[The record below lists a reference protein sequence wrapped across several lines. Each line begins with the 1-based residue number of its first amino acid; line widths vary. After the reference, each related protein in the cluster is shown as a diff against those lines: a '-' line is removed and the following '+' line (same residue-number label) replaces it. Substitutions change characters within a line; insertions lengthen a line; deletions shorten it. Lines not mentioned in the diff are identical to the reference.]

1 METNINVEATI
12 LLNYLFDNIN
22 PVFEKIVI
30 DKKEYQLK
38 EVDKKE
44 IKIKFN
50 DIEAELG
57 YKVIDISFIITEN
70 AKESLQCEIMQGIN
84 YGILFPLIG
93 SVRDIIFPEKKN
105 YKINIGFYQDKKE
118 FNIENNRLLLIN
130 FSPSFILYID
140 EFLVSSQLSYIS
152 AHKSAQIYCA
162 DLEKRLFFSR
172 QISPINYNK
181 FFEMYDNYNDD
192 SEKFLRNIQNML
204 DSNLFSY
211 ELYKTYFKKTELGD
225 ILDIKLNFPKNILKN
240 KYNKKEY
247 FEFVSSCCL
256 YCILSQINEEKEIKS
271 IYKYFN
277 DFKKKLENDSSLE
290 YYMKNM
296 IMLEFSCIMVLKG
309 NLEKFKSI
317 NFKYYNI
324 KDAAKNS
331 PLYNTNQFLKTFI
344 DKLDDTSPFFYPLS
358 LIDSGNFYYN
368 NEYIYGL
375 GLINKNILKSHLINI
390 LPDILIVI
398 NDEEENEDQAIA
410 NKALGS
416 TVINLASQF
425 LSPLKN
431 VEINKELK
439 DQKFSDKITLILFIE
454 FFHEI
459 FGHKKGGYSQKSN
472 KILSSPNV
480 FYDKQK
486 RSILKL
492 VNKDSPFVNEG
503 EINILRNCEHDAGHF
518 LEYFI
523 GECEYGFYSELI
535 EIMIN
540 ANVNLN
546 FILNNELW
554 DKKIEIMRKYI
565 KLKYI
570 LFIHNKNLLDIKKY
584 ENINEEITDLEKIIK
599 ENNIKLD
606 IVQETQNPNKEVK
619 LKQSK
624 RKDLFLSDKEKQ
636 YEIEKYEKMSF
647 EEIKKIMH
655 NEKAPQ
661 ELRILLRKILLKRI
675 RRK

>member
-22 PVFEKIVI
+22 PEFEKIVI

-57 YKVIDISFIITEN
+57 YKVIDISFIIKEN
-70 AKESLQCEIMQGIN
+70 EKESLQCEIMQGIN
-84 YGILFPLIG
+84 YGILFPYLG
-93 SVRDIIFPEKKN
+93 SIRDIIFPEKKN
-105 YKINIGFYQDKKE
+105 YKINIEFYEDKKE

-130 FSPSFILYID
+130 FSSPFRLYID
-140 EFLVSSQLSYIS
+140 EFLVSSQVSYVS
-152 AHKSAQIYCA
+152 THKSAQIYCA

-211 ELYKTYFKKTELGD
+211 ELYKTYFNKKKLED
-225 ILDIKLNFPKNILKN
+225 ILYIKLNFPKNILKN
-240 KYNKKEY
+240 KYNKSEY

-256 YCILSQINEEKEIKS
+256 YRILPRINEEKEIKS
-271 IYKYFN
+271 IYKYFKE
-277 DFKKKLENDSSLE
+277 FKKKLENDSNLE
-290 YYMKNM
+290 YYMKTI
-296 IMLEFSCIMVLKG
+296 IMVEFSCILYIKG

-331 PLYNTNQFLKTFI
+331 PLYNSNQFLKTFI
-344 DKLDDTSPFFYPLS
+344 DKLDDQSPFFYPLS
-358 LIDSGNFYYN
+358 LIDSGNFCYN
-368 NEYIYGL
+368 NENTYGL

-439 DQKFSDKITLILFIE
+439 DQEFSDKITLILFIE

-459 FGHKKGGYSQKSN
+459 LGHKKGGYSQKSN
-472 KILSSPNV
+472 NILSSPNV

-486 RSILKL
+486 KSILKL
-492 VNKDSPFVNEG
+492 VDKDSLFVNEG
-503 EINILRNCEHDAGHF
+503 EINILRNCEHDAGYF

-570 LFIHNKNLLDIKKY
+570 LFIHNKDLLDIKKY
-584 ENINEEITDLEKIIK
+584 KNINEEITDLEKIIK

-606 IVQETQNPNKEVK
+606 IVQETQNANKEEK
-619 LKQSK
+619 LIKSK
-624 RKDLFLSDKEKQ
+624 RKELFFSDKGKQ

-647 EEIKKIMH
+647 EEIKKIMD
-655 NEKAPQ
+655 NEQAPQ
-661 ELRILLRKILLKRI
+661 ELRELLSKILLKKI

>member
-22 PVFEKIVI
+22 PEFEKIVI

-57 YKVIDISFIITEN
+57 YKVIDISFIIKEN
-70 AKESLQCEIMQGIN
+70 EKESLQCEIMQGIN

-105 YKINIGFYQDKKE
+105 YKINIEFYEDKKE

-130 FSPSFILYID
+130 FSSPFRLYID
-140 EFLVSSQLSYIS
+140 EFLVSSQVSYVS
-152 AHKSAQIYCA
+152 THKSAQIYCA

-211 ELYKTYFKKTELGD
+211 ELYKTYFNKKKLED
-225 ILDIKLNFPKNILKN
+225 ILYIKLNFPKNILKN
-240 KYNKKEY
+240 KYNKSEY

-256 YCILSQINEEKEIKS
+256 YRILPRINEEKEIKS
-271 IYKYFN
+271 IYKYFKE
-277 DFKKKLENDSSLE
+277 FKKKLENDSNLE
-290 YYMKNM
+290 YYMKTI
-296 IMLEFSCIMVLKG
+296 IMVEFSCILYIKG

-331 PLYNTNQFLKTFI
+331 PLYNSNQFLKTFI
-344 DKLDDTSPFFYPLS
+344 DKLDDQSPFFYPLS
-358 LIDSGNFYYN
+358 LIDSGNFCYN
-368 NEYIYGL
+368 NENTYGL

-439 DQKFSDKITLILFIE
+439 DQEFSDKITLILFIE

-459 FGHKKGGYSQKSN
+459 LGHKKGGYSQKSN
-472 KILSSPNV
+472 NILSSPNV

-486 RSILKL
+486 KSILKL
-492 VNKDSPFVNEG
+492 VDKDSLFVNEG
-503 EINILRNCEHDAGHF
+503 EINILRNCEHDAGYF

-570 LFIHNKNLLDIKKY
+570 LFIHNKDLLDIKKY
-584 ENINEEITDLEKIIK
+584 KNINEEITDLEKIIK

-606 IVQETQNPNKEVK
+606 IVQETQNANKEEK
-619 LKQSK
+619 LIKSK
-624 RKDLFLSDKEKQ
+624 RKELFFSDKGKQ

-647 EEIKKIMH
+647 EEIKKIMD
-655 NEKAPQ
+655 NEQAPQ
-661 ELRILLRKILLKRI
+661 ELRELLSKILLKKI

>member
-492 VNKDSPFVNEG
+492 VNKDSLFVNEG
-503 EINILRNCEHDAGHF
+503 EINILRNCERDAGHF